1 MSAEARK
8 LPLWRAWLE
17 ANEARLTYG
26 AAFKTED
33 LEAFFGVQSDRLA
46 FRVEVI
52 AIRAEL
58 LKRGMNFTE
67 RGQNGA
73 GFVIAQPNTNADEV
87 ERMQRAAISAMGRSV
102 VLATTTPMQ
111 LLTEQERR
119 KHEAVAE
126 KAATRLALLSRTA
139 PQLSSPVA

>member
-1 MSAEARK
+1 MSGEARK
-8 LPLWRAWLE
+8 LPLWRAWME
-17 ANEARLTYG
+17 ANEARLSYG
-26 AAFKTED
+26 AAFTTAE
-33 LEAFFGVQSDRLA
+33 LEEFFGVQSDRLA
-46 FRVEVI
+46 FRVEVM
-52 AIRAEL
+52 AIRSEL

-87 ERMQRAAISAMGRSV
+87 ERMQRAAMSSMGRSV
-102 VLATTTPMQ
+102 VLASTTPLE
-111 LLTEQERR
+111 LLTEEEKRR
-119 KHEAVAE
+119 HEAVAE

>member
-1 MSAEARK
+1 MSTEARK
-8 LPLWRAWLE
+8 LPLWRAWME

-26 AAFKTED
+26 AAFTTAEF
-33 LEAFFGVQSDRLA
+33 EEFFGVQSDRLA
-46 FRVEVI
+46 FRVEVM

-87 ERMQRAAISAMGRSV
+87 ERMQRAAISAMGRSI
-102 VLATTTPMQ
+102 VLARTTPLE
-111 LLTEQERR
+111 LLDHEARR
-119 KHEAVAE
+119 KHESVTE
-126 KAATRLALLSRTA
+126 KAAIRHALLCRTV